1 VRFCN
6 QAQFHP
12 LKFIAAI
19 AKGLRIYEN
28 TFVREMI
35 GNTAVTDQA
44 KIHAKK
50 VIVSTH
56 FPFLNK
62 HGSYFLKLYQ
72 HRSYVVSLENASDLQ
87 GMYVDDENTG
97 LADDRYWGIMG
108 SNFSRNLHHENIY
121 INRFDAHAGFWNGS
135 IVNSTIGSH
144 INIIGGGTFLL
155 DRVTRIGNSANF
167 MDMRLDYGSS
177 FDGDIIMKDCVFEAK
192 YGYNTMRGTSYN
204 KNARE
209 TAYIFWTAWASPA
222 EDYLTW
228 DFGYTCSLPENIT
241 IDNFKCMAGEYYIF
255 QDIPDSSF
263 DTYQITKSITIKN
276 MDRIDVCKSPNC
288 KRLLSI
294 PITYIY
300 KET

>member
-1 VRFCN
+1 MMLDEPLLDTNSTDPLQKNYGKRNESYPYGGILAFA
-6 QAQFHP
+6 QAYNCYVFDTIIDGHTTYYEDKTTSPNPVAMGTYDYQLGNSSHIY
-12 LKFIAAI
+12 LK
-19 AKGLRIYEN
+19 N
-28 TFVREMI
+28 
-35 GNTAVTDQA
+35 VTQ
-44 KIHAKK
+44 
-50 VIVSTH
+50 
-56 FPFLNK
+56 
-62 HGSYFLKLYQ
+62 
-72 HRSYVVSLENASDLQ
+72 R
-87 GMYVDDENTG
+87 DDENTG

-192 YGYNTMRGTSYN
+192 YGYNTMRGTTYN
-204 KNARE
+204 KNSRE
-209 TAYIFWTAWASPA
+209 TAYILSTAWANIPD
-222 EDYLTW
+222 EDYRTW

-255 QDIPDSSF
+255 QDIPDISF
-263 DTYQITKSITIKN
+263 NTYQITKSITMKN
-276 MDRIDVCKSPNC
+276 MERMEVCKSPDC
-288 KRLLSI
+288 TRLRNI
-294 PITYIY
+294 PVTYIY

>member
-1 VRFCN
+1 MGTYDYQLGN
-6 QAQFHP
+6 SSHIY
-12 LKFIAAI
+12 LK
-19 AKGLRIYEN
+19 N
-28 TFVREMI
+28 
-35 GNTAVTDQA
+35 VTQ
-44 KIHAKK
+44 
-50 VIVSTH
+50 
-56 FPFLNK
+56 
-62 HGSYFLKLYQ
+62 
-72 HRSYVVSLENASDLQ
+72 R
-87 GMYVDDENTG
+87 DDENTG

-155 DRVTRIGNSANF
+155 DGVTRIGNSANF

-192 YGYNTMRGTSYN
+192 YGYNTMRGTTYN
-204 KNARE
+204 KNSRE
-209 TAYIFWTAWASPA
+209 TAYILSTAWANIPD
-222 EDYLTW
+222 EDYRTW

-255 QDIPDSSF
+255 QDIPDISF
-263 DTYQITKSITIKN
+263 NTYQITKSITMKN
-276 MDRIDVCKSPNC
+276 MERMEVCKSPDC
-288 KRLLSI
+288 TRLRNI
-294 PITYIY
+294 PVTYIY